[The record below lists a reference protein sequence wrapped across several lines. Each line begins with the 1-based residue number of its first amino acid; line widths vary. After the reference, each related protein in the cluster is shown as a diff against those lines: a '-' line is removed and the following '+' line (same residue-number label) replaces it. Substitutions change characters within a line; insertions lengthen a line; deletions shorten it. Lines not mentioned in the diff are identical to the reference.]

1 MRTKTFDELQAL
13 ERAMQIF
20 WSKGF
25 DGTTL
30 QDLEQ
35 GMGIARQSLYNTFGN
50 KQALFEQALDH
61 YHREV
66 IVKNLAPIAESD
78 QPLDTIERYFLQRID
93 AVFDPA
99 AIKGCLMTNTITE
112 RALFDPAARA
122 AASRSLRYMQDVF
135 GQAISKAR
143 DQGLIPAHKN
153 VEQSALMLV
162 NFTQGLFVMSRMTPN
177 RLSLVHLLDQ
187 QMEHLKH

>member
-1 MRTKTFDELQAL
+1 MRTKAFDELQAL

-66 IVKNLAPIAESD
+66 IVKNLAPIADSD

-93 AVFDPA
+93 AVF
-99 AIKGCLMTNTITE
+99 
-112 RALFDPAARA
+112 ALPPVDRCGICRTSLAR
-122 AASRSLRYMQDVF
+122 RYRKP
-135 GQAISKAR
+135 GTR
-143 DQGLIPAHKN
+143 D
-153 VEQSALMLV
+153 
-162 NFTQGLFVMSRMTPN
+162 
-177 RLSLVHLLDQ
+177 
-187 QMEHLKH
+187 